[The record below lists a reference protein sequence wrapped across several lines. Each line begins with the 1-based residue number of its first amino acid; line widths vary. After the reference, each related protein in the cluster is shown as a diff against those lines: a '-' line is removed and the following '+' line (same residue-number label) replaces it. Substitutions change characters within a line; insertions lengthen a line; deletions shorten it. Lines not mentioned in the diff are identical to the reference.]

1 VDDDAEEALGLLKE
15 IIESLANGKSLDGAM
30 NAFNRVV
37 EDIRGDDRLSAY
49 FDDLT
54 KYVNRLLHDEG
65 WVFSQQANRRADELI
80 DRAQELIEGNAAWKA
95 DYRNLVDELRAY
107 QRAIE
112 DDKTISQLTKH
123 ASYLKTD
130 LHDFGIAG
138 FNIFSSKA
146 LGLYKDLYDVVLPRV
161 IDSIKQIPLPR
172 IEYVSEE
179 LDLAIDSFVIESA
192 SFIPDRV
199 ELTNFNDLVLEQGY
213 AAFASNF
220 DSSTRLRVQG
230 LRFKASDIAYYVNSK
245 SGWGW
250 EDAGLLAIDLS
261 DGGIN
266 FDVKLALAGEDDK
279 ETFFKVD
286 TRQSRHRQPAV
297 YVHSTFLT
305 ASAESRAV
313 SVSRSDHWV
322 LNTIVKPFVKPY
334 IHDALKRT
342 LEQQIRKF
350 LEDAD
355 HQLYGFQERA
365 VAASTAAPS
374 PAAYFRAL
382 FAPHRRESAHSD
394 WKASHLLL
402 QPSRSRR
409 RPARRTLA

>member
-286 TRQSRHRQPAV
+286 TVKVDIVNLQC
-297 YVHSTFLT
+297 TF
-305 ASAESRAV
+305 
-313 SVSRSDHWV
+313 
-322 LNTIVKPFVKPY
+322 I
-334 IHDALKRT
+334 
-342 LEQQIRKF
+342 
-350 LEDAD
+350 
-355 HQLYGFQERA
+355 
-365 VAASTAAPS
+365 APS
-374 PAAYFRAL
+374 
-382 FAPHRRESAHSD
+382 
-394 WKASHLLL
+394 
-402 QPSRSRR
+402 SRPVLS
-409 RPARRTLA
+409 LA